1 MIKLFKHFLYGCNG
15 FIAVFFFIS
24 TVSCVNT
31 KKAAYFYGIGDTT
44 ISASYSKIPE
54 PVIYRNDILTISV
67 SSPNPEADLI
77 FNAPNMLGTQAG
89 GMGGAGAVASQT
101 TGYLVSP
108 DGNIQF
114 PVIGN
119 IKVAGLTKTEI
130 KDLITKELVD
140 RKLLINPVVNIRIIN
155 FRVTIMGEV
164 RNPTVVSVPSEKI
177 SILEAL
183 GMAGDL
189 TVFAKR
195 DNILLIRE
203 INGEKTVRRLN
214 LNSKNLLE
222 SPYYYLKSNDVI
234 YVESNAAKL
243 GSADRSMQIWPLV
256 LSTVSVVAVVT
267 ALLLK

>member
-1 MIKLFKHFLYGCNG
+1 MIKLFRHTFYG
-15 FIAVFFFIS
+15 FITAFFILS

-67 SSPNPEADLI
+67 SSPNPEADII
-77 FNAPNMLGTQAG
+77 FNAPNILGVQAR
-89 GMGGAGAVASQT
+89 GMGGVGAIASQT

-108 DGNIQF
+108 EGNIQF

-130 KDLITKELVD
+130 KNLITRELVD
-140 RKLLINPVVNIRIIN
+140 RKLLIDPVVNIRIIN
-155 FRVTIMGEV
+155 FRITIMGEV
-164 RNPTVVSVPSEKI
+164 KNPTVVSVPSEKI

-189 TVFAKR
+189 TVYAKR

-203 INGEKTVRRLN
+203 VNGEKIVKR
-214 LNSKNLLE
+214 
-222 SPYYYLKSNDVI
+222 
-234 YVESNAAKL
+234 
-243 GSADRSMQIWPLV
+243 
-256 LSTVSVVAVVT
+256 
-267 ALLLK
+267 